1 MRLAVLTRPQRWVL
15 AGGIAGAAVV
25 AVGLWLALG
34 RSGPAPLRLSGRI
47 EGYETDL
54 GARIGG
60 RVAAVTVREGNRVSA
75 GQLLARLDDDEVQA
89 QLRGAQARVASAR
102 QQESQTRT
110 QIDVVDSQIREARL
124 NLDQARQDNQ
134 GRVEQARANLATAE
148 AQLAQARAQLRLAV
162 VTLART
168 EQLVRQ
174 GAASRQSLD
183 QDRTA
188 RESAEAT
195 LAALARQVEGAR
207 GALALAQ
214 SSGYNPDIRNAQLDA
229 LLQQRRRAQAQL
241 QGSQA
246 DVATAMAAEQQIRA
260 QMAWLTIRAP
270 ITGVVISRSVE
281 PGAVVAS
288 GKTLLTLLD
297 PGTVYLRG
305 FIPEGDIGRVRVG
318 QEARIFLDSD
328 PTRPLA
334 GRVAEIDPQASFT
347 PENIYFQ
354 RDRVRQVFGVKL
366 SIVEPAGFAK
376 PGMPA
381 DAEIV
386 TR

>member
-1 MRLAVLTRPQRWVL
+1 V
-15 AGGIAGAAVV
+15 
-25 AVGLWLALG
+25 
-34 RSGPAPLRLSGRI
+34 PLRLSGRI

-60 RVAAVTVREGNRVSA
+60 RVAAVTVREGNRVTA

-89 QLRGAQARVASAR
+89 QLRGAQARVGSAR
-102 QQESQTRT
+102 QQESQARS

-124 NLDQARQDNQ
+124 NLAQARQDNQ
-134 GRVEQARANLATAE
+134 GRVEQAAANLATAE

-183 QDRTA
+183 QERTA

-195 LAALARQVEGAR
+195 VTALARQVEGAR
-207 GALALAQ
+207 GALALAR
-214 SSGYNPDIRNAQLDA
+214 SSGYNPDIRNAQLEA
-229 LLQQRRRAQAQL
+229 LQRQRRRAEAQL
-241 QGSQA
+241 QGTQA
-246 DVATAMAAEQQIRA
+246 DVATAIAAEQQIRA
-260 QMAWLTIRAP
+260 QMAYLTIRAP

-297 PGTVYLRG
+297 PDTVYLRG
-305 FIPEGDIGRVRVG
+305 FIPQGDIGRVRVG
-318 QEARIFLDSD
+318 QAARIFLDSD

-366 SIVEPAGFAK
+366 SITAPAGFAK